1 MGTVSGFDNWIKEP
15 VYRFIVME
23 HYSELY
29 NVGKIRA
36 LKHFTCKY
44 YEVLYVTKALTEISI
59 LNEGSTNK
67 SQLAKVQ

>member
-1 MGTVSGFDNWIKEP
+1 
-15 VYRFIVME
+15 ME
-23 HYSELY
+23 HNSELY

-59 LNEGSTNK
+59 LNEDSTNK

>member
-1 MGTVSGFDNWIKEP
+1 
-15 VYRFIVME
+15 ME

-44 YEVLYVTKALTEISI
+44 YEVLLYVTKALTEISI
-59 LNEGSTNK
+59 LNEDSTNK